1 MKHGLLQAP
10 KEANKAASSV
20 NFNGKWI
27 NDLGST
33 MTLVVS
39 SAGVVSGKYKTAVG
53 SPTADEEFDVVGFAS
68 GDLITFSANF
78 GRYGSLTSWAGQL
91 TESADGSALLKTLW
105 LLTENVPDAEEP
117 TKLWGSILA
126 GANNFTR

>member
-1 MKHGLLQAP
+1 MKQAVLQAP
-10 KEANKAASSV
+10 KPESKAASSV
-20 NFNGKWI
+20 NFNGRWI
-27 NDLGST
+27 NELGST
-33 MTLVVS
+33 MVLSVS
-39 SAGVVSGKYKTAVG
+39 NTGAITGKYKTAVG
-53 SPTADEEFDVVGFAS
+53 SPTANEEFDVVGFAS

-91 TESADGSALLKTLW
+91 TEDANGSAVIKTLW

-117 TKLWGSILA
+117 DKLWGSILA

>member
-1 MKHGLLQAP
+1 MKRAVLQAP
-10 KEANKAASSV
+10 KPQNKAASSA
-20 NFNGKWI
+20 NFNGRWI

-33 MTLVVS
+33 MVLSVS
-39 SAGVVSGKYKTAVG
+39 NTGTVTGKYKTAVG
-53 SPTADEEFDVVGFAS
+53 SPTANEEFDVVGFAS

-91 TESADGSALLKTLW
+91 TEDANGSAVLRTLW

-117 TKLWGSILA
+117 AKLWGSILA